1 MTERPTPFQVEVQK
15 MARQLMVIIGILAL
29 GVAGILLFVLHQS
42 LIIIIWHLTRLAWR
56 LPPSR
61 KTFRLF

>member
-15 MARQLMVIIGILAL
+15 MARQLMVIVGILAL

-42 LIIIIWHLTRLAWR
+42 LINLWHLTRLAWR